1 MRERG
6 VLGPLVLTAVA
17 SWTLAAAGRAQQ
29 PAEDWHLVVLGI
41 AQDGGIP
48 QLGCDRPLCQ
58 DVRAGRRK
66 AEKVSSLGLVNRR
79 TGDAY
84 LFDATPD
91 LPAQVQALTGGRSPD
106 GVFITHAHI
115 GHYTGLMFFGRESV
129 NASKVPVYAT
139 GKMAAFLQS
148 NGPWSQLVSIGN
160 VTLTTMTYDRSVALR
175 GGVRVTPFQ
184 VPHRD
189 EFSDT
194 VGFRIDGPRR
204 AAIFIPDIDRWEKWD
219 RNIRTLTD
227 SADYAFLDGT
237 FASPTEINRP
247 IEEIPHPMMN
257 RTRELLRGTRAAL
270 WFIHINNSNAE
281 IDAPDV
287 AKEGMTFPM

>member
-1 MRERG
+1 MPRSISKV
-6 VLGPLVLTAVA
+6 VLAVA
-17 SWTLAAAGRAQQ
+17 LWTLSGAGRTQ
-29 PAEDWHLVVLGI
+29 PAPEDWQLVVLGI

-79 TGDAY
+79 TRDAY

-91 LPAQVQALTGGRSPD
+91 LPAQVQALTGGRAPD
-106 GVFITHAHI
+106 GVFLTHAHI
-115 GHYTGLMFFGRESV
+115 GHYTGLMFLGRESV
-129 NASKVPVYAT
+129 NTSKVPVYAT
-139 GKMAAFLQS
+139 ERMSAFLRA
-148 NGPWSQLVSIGN
+148 NGPWSQLVAIEN
-160 VTLTTMTYDRSVALR
+160 ITLPTLTYDRSVMLR

-194 VGFRIDGPRR
+194 LGFRIEGPRR
-204 AAIFIPDIDRWEKWD
+204 TAIFIPDIDRWEKWD
-219 RNIRTLTD
+219 RDIRALAG
-227 SADYAFLDGT
+227 SVDYAFLDGT

-247 IEEIPHPMMN
+247 IEEIPHPMMS